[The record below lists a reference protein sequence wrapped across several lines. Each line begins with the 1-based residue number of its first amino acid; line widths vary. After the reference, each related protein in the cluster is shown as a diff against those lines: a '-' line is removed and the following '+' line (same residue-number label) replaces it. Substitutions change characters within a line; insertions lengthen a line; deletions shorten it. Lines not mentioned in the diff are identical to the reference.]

1 MLKVPKPFASRSGA
15 SGGSATTGSGASRHP
30 AAPPGPGASHQMA
43 MEARAHL
50 ALIHAQWTPSGKRH
64 ISHLI
69 LQCFGVV
76 FFCMRKR
83 KKKKNET
90 DFCFLFFS
98 LGKGLLFI
106 DTDTGFETPATT
118 KRVFIRAEKN
128 KSQKKAECGV
138 LQRLKTSDGGE
149 LGCRRTGT
157 SLISGSSWC
166 WAWHFWQEGS
176 LGSLLLGP
184 GLMAARH
191 VSHSLKVAG

>member
-1 MLKVPKPFASRSGA
+1 MCAEGTKALRIPFRSLGGLSHHGQRGLQASRCTSRPWCLAPDGD
-15 SGGSATTGSGASRHP
+15 GSESSLGTYSRP
-30 AAPPGPGASHQMA
+30 VDTQWK
-43 MEARAHL
+43 EAHFSFNL
-50 ALIHAQWTPSGKRH
+50 AVLRG
-64 ISHLI
+64 
-69 LQCFGVV
+69 CFLLHD
-76 FFCMRKR
+76 KK

-149 LGCRRTGT
+149 LGCQRTGT
-157 SLISGSSWC
+157 SVFSGSS
-166 WAWHFWQEGS
+166 
-176 LGSLLLGP
+176 
-184 GLMAARH
+184 
-191 VSHSLKVAG
+191 